1 MDATESCHLYELNV
15 VADRPLTSHT
25 GQAGSAARQQ
35 VGLRIQVKCS
45 SAVSLVF
52 FISLVSGHQK
62 NISSVDIYLRSQLNS
77 KCYIDRP
84 CTPSLTWPGN

>member
-1 MDATESCHLYELNV
+1 MKSARVATEEVCYVGHLYKLNV

-25 GQAGSAARQQ
+25 GQAGSPARQQ

-62 NISSVDIYLRSQLNS
+62 NIYLASSVDIYLRSQ
-77 KCYIDRP
+77 
-84 CTPSLTWPGN
+84 

>member
-45 SAVSLVF
+45 SSVSPGLVTC
-52 FISLVSGHQK
+52 ISLVSGHQK
-62 NISSVDIYLRSQLNS
+62 YRYLVKIFIYTVNKQQML
-77 KCYIDRP
+77 D
-84 CTPSLTWPGN
+84 